1 MKGTERIWT
10 SLTVKLIRGT
20 VPSGTTDNIGPT
32 VSKVALSDKPDG
44 TVTAAVDATDPSGIA
59 EIDVT
64 QIGGTARR
72 AHSRLRSRTPRRR
85 PATPTTSVSRCLTWR
100 PETSL
105 RWSA

>member
-44 TVTAAVDATDPSGIA
+44 TVMAAVDATDPSGIA
-59 EIDVT
+59 RDNKDHPDRRHQHAGRTVVCVPEPH
-64 QIGGTARR
+64 GGVRR
-72 AHSRLRSRTPRRR
+72 HLRRQFPD
-85 PATPTTSVSRCLTWR
+85 A
-100 PETSL
+100 
-105 RWSA
+105 